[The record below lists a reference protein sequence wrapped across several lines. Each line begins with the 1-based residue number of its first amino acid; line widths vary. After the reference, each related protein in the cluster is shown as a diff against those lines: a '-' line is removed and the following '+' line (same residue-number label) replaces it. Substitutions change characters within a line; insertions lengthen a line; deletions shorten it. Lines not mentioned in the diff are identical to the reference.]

1 MKFCFVVGSL
11 FQQKAHYTTTY
22 LAYEAWRRGHDVAY
36 ASVEDFALGHGHK
49 ITALSA
55 KAPPKTDWDRPTF
68 LKALQDYNLRWVTQN
83 LSEYDVLFL
92 RFNPNVSPE
101 IEEGVFAPALDL
113 AHQLLD
119 LGVRVINHPEGLRR
133 SASKLYLSRFPEN
146 LHPRLFVSRR
156 SEDLKDFL
164 RELKKPAILKPLRG
178 CGGKNVF
185 LIRSAKEPNLNQIL
199 STLTERGYVMA
210 QEYVP
215 GPKPGDKRILL
226 FEGRI
231 FARNGIPAIYR
242 RVSPRGEI
250 RSNMAL
256 GATAETT
263 ELTQED
269 LQIVEQLRPQLQRDG
284 LDFVGVD
291 IVGNKV
297 IEINVFCPGGLGT
310 LDRLYELDLTPSI
323 LNSIESRHRTEQ
335 STLEIHQ

>member
-11 FQQKAHYTTTY
+11 FHQKPHYTTTY
-22 LAYEAWRRGHDVAY
+22 LAYEAWQRGHEVAF
-36 ASVEDFALGHGHK
+36 ASVEDFSVSSGHHIRAL
-49 ITALSA
+49 AA
-55 KAPPKTDWDRPTF
+55 VAPKRSNWDRGTF
-68 LKALQDYNLRWVTQN
+68 LKAMQDHDLRWVPKD
-83 LSEYDVLFL
+83 LAAYDVLFL

-101 IEEGVFAPALDL
+101 LDEAVFAPALDL
-113 AHQLLD
+113 AHQLQER
-119 LGVRVINHPEGLRR
+119 GVRVLNQPEGLRR
-133 SASKLYLSRFPEN
+133 SASKLYLSRFPET

-156 SEDLKDFL
+156 TEDLKEFL
-164 RELKKPAILKPLRG
+164 REMKKPAILKPLRG

-226 FEGRI
+226 FEGKI
-231 FARNGIPAIYR
+231 LARDGFSAIYR

-256 GATAETT
+256 GATAEKT
-263 ELTQED
+263 ELTLED
-269 LQIVEQLRPQLQRDG
+269 IQIVEQLRPQLQRDG

-310 LDRLYELDLTPSI
+310 LDRLHQVDLTPAI
-323 LNSIESRHRTEQ
+323 LDAIENKKNLRQ
-335 STLEIHQ
+335 NTLEIQQ